1 MKHELLR
8 FVDFSQMKPVDYA
21 RMWYGLFCE
30 VPWEDDL
37 KEYMRNGCVVARPT
51 CLMLFR
57 PANIAKE
64 GEPEDLAWYIRFS
77 YGNLLELLYAFPAYL
92 PKLAFYRAGPLKPKK
107 NRLHVVSYDRMV
119 RLTEARF
126 NQGKQ
131 YGQD

>member
-8 FVDFSQMKPVDYA
+8 FVEFDKIKPVDYA

-30 VPWEDDL
+30 VPWEQDL
-37 KEYMRNGCVVARPT
+37 AEYMRNGCVVSRPT

-64 GEPEDLAWYIRFS
+64 GEPEDLAWYIRFA

-92 PKLAFYRAGPLKPKK
+92 PKLAFYRAGPLKPKE
-107 NRLHVVSYDRMV
+107 NRLRIVDYDRMV
-119 RLTEARF
+119 RLTETRF

-131 YGQD
+131 YGQ